1 MTWVKIC
8 GITNLEDAQTAVE
21 AGADA
26 LGFVFYEKSP
36 RNIDPEAASK
46 IVGGLPKNLER
57 VGVFVD
63 QSGEH
68 MLSIADRVGLTALQ
82 IHVSWPLR
90 PGQYPTGL
98 GAAASKRKLRV
109 HLAIPAGQ
117 LIEHGTAWFIPDGKG
132 RADSNSDGVIFL
144 DSGTAQQPGGT
155 GRTFNWEEIASS
167 IHDVNVFR
175 FVVAGGLTPTNV
187 AEAMRILKPWGVDV
201 SSGVEASPGKKD
213 PEKVKAFIRAVR
225 VADQKL

>member
-1 MTWVKIC
+1 MA
-8 GITNLEDAQTAVE
+8 E
-21 AGADA
+21 
-26 LGFVFYEKSP
+26 
-36 RNIDPEAASK
+36 
-46 IVGGLPKNLER
+46 LPKHLEK

-63 QSGEH
+63 QPAERI
-68 MLSIADRVGLTALQ
+68 LAVTDRVGLTALQ
-82 IHVSWPLR
+82 IHLSWPLR

-98 GAAASKRKLRV
+98 GVAASKRKLRV

-117 LIEHGTAWFIPDGKG
+117 LIEHGIAWFSPDEKG

-201 SSGVEASPGKKD
+201 SSGVEAVPGKKD
-213 PEKVKAFIRAVR
+213 PEKVRAFIAAVR
-225 VADQKL
+225 EEDRKV